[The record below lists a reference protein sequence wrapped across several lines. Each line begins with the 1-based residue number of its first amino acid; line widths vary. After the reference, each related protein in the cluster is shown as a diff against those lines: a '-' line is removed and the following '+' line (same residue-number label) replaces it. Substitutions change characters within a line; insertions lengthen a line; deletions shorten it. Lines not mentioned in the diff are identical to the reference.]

1 MFNILANDSRSV
13 IAAEYL
19 FALYQRDASRKP
31 ISSIS
36 ESHDMPCKLK
46 CFMGGS
52 KFSKFPPN
60 FHLKAQIS
68 LKNPHFNPNA

>member
-1 MFNILANDSRSV
+1 MFNNLANDSRSV

-31 ISSIS
+31 VSSIS

-46 CFMGGS
+46 VLYGGKQIFQMS
-52 KFSKFPPN
+52 AKFSFESSN
-60 FHLKAQIS
+60 F
-68 LKNPHFNPNA
+68 